1 MASILKVDKI
11 VDSGSNVL
19 ATSSGSGHTIDS
31 GVTFPAGGTGNAI
44 SIAILW
50 DQKSGQTAAGA
61 ASSGWQD
68 RTLNTELDPDGIMSL
83 SSNEFT
89 LGAGTYHI
97 KWRVPGFFVN
107 RHQSALC
114 LSDNTIV
121 TNGLGASAYAD
132 TASGYENY
140 ENNWTNGE
148 TIVTP
153 TTSTA
158 YKIRHYCGVGQGT
171 NGLGNHGPHSS
182 IDSIYTTVRI
192 TKLK

>member
-50 DQKSGQTAAGA
+50 DQKTGQTYAGP

-68 RTLNTELDPDGIMSL
+68 RTLNTELDPDGIVTL

-97 KWRVPGFFVN
+97 FWRVPGFFVG

-114 LSDNTIV
+114 LANDTV
-121 TNGLGASAYAD
+121 VMFGASAYAD

-140 ENNWTNGE
+140 ETNWTDGE

-158 YKIRHYCGVGQGT
+158 YIIRHYCGASQGT
-171 NGLGNHGPHSS
+171 NGLGQHSPHSS